1 MYTVID
7 TNLHTHIYKVVDD
20 KGNTKVVHR
29 NLLLDISFLPVETP
43 KDDSRESQSD
53 GAVDPEY
60 EGQSMDLSGF
70 DEEESSG
77 DMTSSWILS
86 GVDDPANQ
94 DSSERQETVRD
105 EMEQEQSAYS
115 CRDNP
120 NQDRQ
125 AQLSLNNETA
135 ISIPDHDRVAVVPDT
150 EPSGIPD
157 SIAPTDLASDQDLQ
171 RPGSRDS
178 QDVVRT
184 RTGRVVKSVS
194 RLIETM
200 AQKPFTMEGLATKLG
215 K

>member
-1 MYTVID
+1 
-7 TNLHTHIYKVVDD
+7 
-20 KGNTKVVHR
+20 
-29 NLLLDISFLPVETP
+29 
-43 KDDSRESQSD
+43 
-53 GAVDPEY
+53 
-60 EGQSMDLSGF
+60 MDLSGF
-70 DEEESSG
+70 DEEESSV

-86 GVDDPANQ
+86 GVDDPTSME
-94 DSSERQETVRD
+94 SSERQEIVRD

-120 NQDRQ
+120 TQDRQ
-125 AQLSLNNETA
+125 AQLSLDNETA
-135 ISIPDHDRVAVVPDT
+135 ISIPDYDRVAVVPDT

-157 SIAPTDLASDQDLQ
+157 SVAPADLASDQDLQ

-200 AQKPFTMEGLATKLG
+200 AQRPFTMEG
-215 K
+215 